1 MIDTLWDTGLRV
13 EEYKL
18 IWREGIPSSRPVE
31 KASRPPSRPVEKAS
45 ITPSRPVEKTGT
57 EPSRVT
63 SRQPDRPQPPAGPS
77 RPATSQHH
85 STPSRPTPNPA
96 PRVVE
101 PIPRPATPPSPV
113 VAKAEPAPIPTQGL
127 NIKSKATP
135 PPIKQTTPAPSAPD
149 VKPPPQASTSTLN
162 IRARATTSI
171 PPKPETP
178 AVPAP
183 PAVPQGLSIR
193 SASTPTPTLML
204 KAEAEAALK
213 APSLLSRLT
222 PSTSTPSL
230 TPTTNKRA
238 RAEDFTPNIPSQEQ
252 PRRSLVDRL
261 NGPEKKARVSSNP
274 EIGSGTPSLLSRM
287 NQQGQASMPS
297 SPKLPPSF
305 NQFTIKRTAQPSP
318 PPSSG
323 LSIKQP
329 TQTSSGLSIKRSGLL
344 PAPIQSPGPGGFSIK
359 NRSTSSTS
367 TPTTQSPIQNQFK
380 IKRTSEIEVQPKVEA
395 QPKIEVQVE
404 DDTPVVRKGRGFAAR
419 EFGTVELL
427 ITPPNPPKPFNGGRL
442 QDSFG
447 FQKR

>member
-101 PIPRPATPPSPV
+101 PIPRPATPPAPV
-113 VAKAEPAPIPTQGL
+113 VANAEPAPVPTQGL

-135 PPIKQTTPAPSAPD
+135 PPIKQPTPAPSASD
-149 VKPPPQASTSTLN
+149 VAPPPKASTSTLN

-171 PPKPETP
+171 PPKSETP

-183 PAVPQGLSIR
+183 PTVPQGLSIR
-193 SASTPTPTLML
+193 SASTPTSTPTPQ
-204 KAEAEAALK
+204 AETQPK

-238 RAEDFTPNIPSQEQ
+238 RAEDFTPNTPSQGE

-287 NQQGQASMPS
+287 SQQGQASMPS

-344 PAPIQSPGPGGFSIK
+344 PAPIQSAGPGGFIIK
-359 NRSTSSTS
+359 NRSISSTS

-380 IKRTSEIEVQPKVEA
+380 IKRTELEVKPKIEVQPKVE
-395 QPKIEVQVE
+395 VQVE
-404 DDTPVVRKGRGFAAR
+404 DDAPVVRKGRGFAGR
-419 EFGTVELL
+419 EFGNVDMELL

-442 QDSFG
+442 LDRFG

>member
-1 MIDTLWDTGLRV
+1 MIDTLWDNGLRV

-18 IWREGIPSSRPVE
+18 IWREGVASSRSVE
-31 KASRPPSRPVEKAS
+31 KAPIPPSRPVERTTTVPSRQGTSQQSRLETSQPPS
-45 ITPSRPVEKTGT
+45 IPSRPV
-57 EPSRVT
+57 
-63 SRQPDRPQPPAGPS
+63 
-77 RPATSQHH
+77 
-85 STPSRPTPNPA
+85 PNSA

-101 PIPRPATPPSPV
+101 PIPKPATPPPPV
-113 VAKAEPAPIPTQGL
+113 VAKAEPAPVPTQGM
-127 NIKSKATP
+127 NIKSKATSP
-135 PPIKQTTPAPSAPD
+135 KVKPSVPASSVAPD
-149 VKPPPQASTSTLN
+149 VKRSAPVQSAPDIRPPPQASASTLN

-171 PPKPETP
+171 PPKSETETP

-193 SASTPTPTLML
+193 SASTPTSTPTPQ
-204 KAEAEAALK
+204 AETQPK

-238 RAEDFTPNIPSQEQ
+238 RAEDFTPNTPSQGE

-287 NQQGQASMPS
+287 SQQGQASMPS

-344 PAPIQSPGPGGFSIK
+344 PAPIQSAGPGGFIIK
-359 NRSTSSTS
+359 NRSISSTS

-380 IKRTSEIEVQPKVEA
+380 IKRTELEVKPKIEVQPKVE
-395 QPKIEVQVE
+395 VQVE
-404 DDTPVVRKGRGFAAR
+404 DDAPVVRKGRGFAGR
-419 EFGTVELL
+419 EFGNVDMELL

-442 QDSFG
+442 QDRFG

>member
-1 MIDTLWDTGLRV
+1 MIDTLWDNELRV
-13 EEYKL
+13 EEYNL
-18 IWREGIPSSRPVE
+18 IWREGVPSLRPVE
-31 KASRPPSRPVEKAS
+31 KASIPPSRPVEKAS
-45 ITPSRPVEKTGT
+45 IPPSRPVEKTTT

-77 RPATSQHH
+77 RPATLQPPSI
-85 STPSRPTPNPA
+85 PSRPIPDPA

-113 VAKAEPAPIPTQGL
+113 VAKAEPAPPPAQGL

-135 PPIKQTTPAPSAPD
+135 SPIKQPTPASSAPD
-149 VKPPPQASTSTLN
+149 VKPPPQASTSTLS

-171 PPKPETP
+171 PPKQDTSI
-178 AVPAP
+178 VPA

-193 SASTPTPTLML
+193 SASTPTPTLIP
-204 KAEAEAALK
+204 KAEAPPK

-238 RAEDFTPNIPSQEQ
+238 RAEDFTPNTPSQEQ

-287 NQQGQASMPS
+287 SQQGQASMPS

-419 EFGTVELL
+419 EFGNVELL